1 MRSCTDMRTGVILF
15 FSFLIVLSK
24 FSDCYTTQKGIER
37 TGVHGEQNILMRR
50 FMLRFGH
57 VKTIWAVFLIVF
69 LIVSF
74 VSLYV
79 IEYAGIVET
88 AAFIIFSIIISTI
101 HFGVAVNNHQGR
113 RNWITKKLEK
123 IVNYINLLN
132 SGRR

>member
-1 MRSCTDMRTGVILF
+1 MKTAVILF

-24 FSDCYTTQKGIER
+24 FFDCYTTHKGIKR
-37 TGVHGEQNILMRR
+37 MGVQGEKNHFMRG
-50 FMLRFGH
+50 FMLRFGY
-57 VKTIWAVFLIVF
+57 VKTIWIVF
-69 LIVSF
+69 LLVILIVSV
-74 VSLYV
+74 VSFYV
-79 IEYAGIVET
+79 IEYAGIVES